1 MKDVEFEE
9 GNEKLNVMPIEEII
23 KKVSAACK
31 KCGADEL
38 ALFGSFATGTAT
50 SRSDIDFVVYGNV
63 NSESLD
69 EMLERIETL
78 RKIDIFYYNEIHDE
92 YLLEDIKKYGRKIF

>member
-31 KCGADEL
+31 KCGADGL
-38 ALFGSFATGTAT
+38 ALFGSFATGT
-50 SRSDIDFVVYGNV
+50 
-63 NSESLD
+63 
-69 EMLERIETL
+69 
-78 RKIDIFYYNEIHDE
+78 
-92 YLLEDIKKYGRKIF
+92 

>member
-9 GNEKLNVMPIEEII
+9 GDEKLNVMPIEEII
-23 KKVSAACK
+23 KKVSAACNNIR
-31 KCGADEL
+31 GDGL
-38 ALFGSFATGTAT
+38 ALFRSLATGTAT

-69 EMLERIETL
+69 EMLEQIETL